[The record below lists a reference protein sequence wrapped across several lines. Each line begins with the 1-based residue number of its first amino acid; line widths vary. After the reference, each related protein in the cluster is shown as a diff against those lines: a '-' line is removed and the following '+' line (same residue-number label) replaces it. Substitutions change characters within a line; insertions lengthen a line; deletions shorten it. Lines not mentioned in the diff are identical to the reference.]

1 MSWLQQT
8 DEQQRQ
14 DEEEMKS
21 DWDNWISKEPP
32 WWQFIEYRKWKQEQE
47 SDRNN

>member
-14 DEEEMKS
+14 DEEEMKA

-32 WWQFIEYRKWKQEQE
+32 WWHFIEEWLKEKTG
-47 SDRNN
+47 DRLR

>member
-1 MSWLQQT
+1 MSWQQQT

-14 DEEEMKS
+14 DEEEIQA

-32 WWQFIEYRKWKQEQE
+32 WWQIIEHRKWMEEQDGHE
-47 SDRNN
+47 

>member
-14 DEEEMKS
+14 DEEEMKQ
-21 DWDNWISKEPP
+21 DWDNWMSKEPP
-32 WWQFIEYRKWKQEQE
+32 WWKIIEYRKWIEEQVN
-47 SDRNN
+47 DRNN